1 MKTRIQLTLL
11 KLSDPRVIRALLLGL
26 TLALLLL
33 GQGSIAHATNCPGG
47 SDGGCGGC

>member
-1 MKTRIQLTLL
+1 MKTRIRLNLI

-33 GQGSIAHATNCPGG
+33 GHGSIAYANSCPAG
-47 SDGGCGGC
+47 SNGGCGGG